1 MIIFGPV
8 PSRRFGRSLG
18 INNIPPKICS
28 YSCIYCQIGV
38 TSSMDVERKKFYSPE
53 RIYEE
58 VRERVDIL
66 KRNGEK
72 IDFLTF
78 VPDGEPTLDLNLG
91 REIEM
96 LRQMGIKIAV
106 ITNSSLLWREDVRRE
121 IGCADVV
128 SVKVDAVSEKI
139 WRRMNRPHFS
149 LSLSEI
155 LKGIQNLA
163 EDGNTTLITETMLV
177 NGVNDDA
184 KEMERVAEFI
194 ASLSPHK
201 AYIAIP
207 TRPPAE
213 SWVSPSNEE
222 VLNRAY
228 QIFAERVGEVEYLI
242 GYEGN
247 EFAFTDN
254 VEENLLSI
262 TSVHPMREDAVR
274 EFLKKANAD
283 WSVVEKMIE
292 RGDLLETHYRGK
304 KFYVRRMKRVDGR

>member
-1 MIIFGPV
+1 
-8 PSRRFGRSLG
+8 L
-18 INNIPPKICS
+18 
-28 YSCIYCQIGV
+28 
-38 TSSMDVERKKFYSPE
+38 
-53 RIYEE
+53 
-58 VRERVDIL
+58 
-66 KRNGEK
+66 
-72 IDFLTF
+72 
-78 VPDGEPTLDLNLG
+78 
-91 REIEM
+91 
-96 LRQMGIKIAV
+96 
-106 ITNSSLLWREDVRRE
+106 
-121 IGCADVV
+121 
-128 SVKVDAVSEKI
+128 
-139 WRRMNRPHFS
+139 H
-149 LSLSEI
+149 
-155 LKGIQNLA
+155 
-163 EDGNTTLITETMLV
+163 
-177 NGVNDDA
+177 
-184 KEMERVAEFI
+184 
-194 ASLSPHK
+194 LSPHR

-283 WSVVEKMIE
+283 WSVVEKLIE
-292 RGDLLETHYRGK
+292 RGDMLETHYRGK